1 MNFFKKLFK
10 TKSEPLQYFII
21 TLNDKIQPIDRGEY
35 YEDPLDKYLQQN
47 QIGEIVG
54 GGTQQANNGEIQFV
68 DIEIQLNSN
77 IEIESAQ
84 LKIIEFLE
92 SKGAPKN
99 SSLRIE
105 GTDNKTVFGKYE
117 GIGIYLDGVNLDAD
131 TYQNCDS
138 NFVVSEIKRL
148 IGDNTELV
156 RFWEFP
162 EKTGLY
168 FYGNSFIQ
176 MEKEIENFMKE
187 YPLCK
192 NAEIMQIA

>member
-1 MNFFKKLFK
+1 MNFLKKLFK

-35 YEDPLDKYLQQN
+35 YEDPLDKYLQQTH
-47 QIGEIVG
+47 IGEIVG
-54 GGTQQANNGEIQFV
+54 GGTQQANDGEIQFV

-77 IEIESAQ
+77 IQIESAQ

-92 SKGAPKN
+92 SRGAPKN
-99 SSLRIE
+99 SSLHIE
-105 GTDNKTVFGKYE
+105 GTDNKTIFGKYE

-168 FYGNSFIQ
+168 FYGKSFIL

-192 NAEIMQIA
+192 NAEIKQIA

>member
-1 MNFFKKLFK
+1 MNFLKKLFK

-47 QIGEIVG
+47 KIGEIVG
-54 GGTQQANNGEIQFV
+54 GGTQQANDGEIQFV
-68 DIEIQLNSN
+68 DIEIQINSN
-77 IEIESAQ
+77 IDIESAQ

-105 GTDNKTVFGKYE
+105 GTDKTTVFGKYE
-117 GIGIYLDGVNLDAD
+117 GIGIYLDGVNLDID
-131 TYQNCDS
+131 TYQNFDS

-148 IGDNTELV
+148 IQDNTDLV
-156 RFWEFP
+156 RF
-162 EKTGLY
+162 
-168 FYGNSFIQ
+168 
-176 MEKEIENFMKE
+176 
-187 YPLCK
+187 
-192 NAEIMQIA
+192 